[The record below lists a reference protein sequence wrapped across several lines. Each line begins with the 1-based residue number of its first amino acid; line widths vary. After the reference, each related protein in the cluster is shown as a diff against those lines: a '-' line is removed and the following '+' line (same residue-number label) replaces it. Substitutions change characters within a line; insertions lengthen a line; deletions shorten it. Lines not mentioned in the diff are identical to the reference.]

1 MDWLTIGLTGVS
13 LFIGGLI
20 TIAVSR
26 HYYVKAS
33 EDLRREAKELNRQ
46 NEYLRLLNGLTIRIL
61 DEANMLPKNVEPMK
75 DKAGN
80 YTGGLQY
87 KLEGIADV
95 NVSASMGAEVIRRK
109 DQPES
114 SGQETS

>member
-1 MDWLTIGLTGVS
+1 
-13 LFIGGLI
+13 
-20 TIAVSR
+20 
-26 HYYVKAS
+26 
-33 EDLRREAKELNRQ
+33 
-46 NEYLRLLNGLTIRIL
+46 
-61 DEANMLPKNVEPMK
+61 MLPKNVEPMK